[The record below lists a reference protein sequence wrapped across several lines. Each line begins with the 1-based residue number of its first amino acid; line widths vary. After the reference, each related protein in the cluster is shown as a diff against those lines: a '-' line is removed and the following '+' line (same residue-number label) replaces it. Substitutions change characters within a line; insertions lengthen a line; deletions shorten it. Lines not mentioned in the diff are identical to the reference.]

1 MGFVFTAAAEAAI
14 GWVVQS
20 ILGSLF
26 TGQMQVWTR
35 EVGLVQEVEELET
48 EMRTIQMVLT
58 AAERSKIDN
67 KPLSESL
74 DELKELI
81 YDAEDVMDELDYYRL
96 QQQIEGKCYS
106 AAACTNPEGSCASS
120 SAPSYFHRK
129 GKSVTHNISWAVHG
143 QKRKREEEPTSRSM
157 LPLEIKHD
165 ISKRIHGI
173 VNRLRS
179 RGKPVHGVLK
189 LEILRQTVMP
199 NQSVPRKLRQTTS
212 VPIERKVYGRDLERD
227 NIIELLTKGNSGDL
241 GVLPLVGVGGVGKT
255 TLARFVYHDQRIKDH
270 FDLRIWVC
278 VSDSFNEESL
288 TREMLE
294 HVCKDRQGYK
304 NIISFGVLQETL
316 LKKIK
321 RKRFLLIL
329 DDMWED
335 KDRSGWDKLLAPL
348 KCNEANGCMILATTR
363 RTSVARMIGTMNK
376 ACAFLGNENQENDPT
391 LQSIGKQIAEA
402 LRGNPLAARSV
413 GALLNRS
420 VSFEHWRKVQYKWK
434 SLLEQDDDILAILK
448 FSYEFLP
455 VHLQHCF
462 SYCSLFPK
470 DHKFNG
476 DKLVSAW
483 ISQNFVNCECH
494 TERLE
499 ETGKLYLDNLVDW
512 GFFEEINSHYVMHD
526 LMHDLAEK
534 VSSNECA
541 TIDGL
546 GSRKMPPNVRHL
558 SIITTA
564 YDKDEPCNFPSQKFE
579 SMLQSIRSLQ
589 KLRTLMFFGNR
600 CTVLCRSLHTLCKE
614 SKSLRLLRIYV
625 TADDISTVHN
635 LLKPYHLR
643 YLEFNVKP
651 TFNTFGYGEIVNTSI
666 PQSLTQ
672 FYHLQVLDASSEA
685 NLAVPTGLNNLI
697 NLRHLIA
704 HEKVHSEIAGVG
716 NLTSLQELKFKVRDA
731 NNFNI
736 TQLQSMNELITLRI
750 CPLENVK
757 TKEEAKSARLINK
770 EHLKML
776 SLSWDD
782 NSMSPEPTAEKTR
795 DDVLE
800 GLEPHQNLKH
810 LQLTRYSGARSPTWL
825 ANKVTSLQT
834 LHLENCRGWQIVQSL
849 ETLSV
854 LRKLKLINMWN
865 LMEVSIPYYLEELV
879 LVNMPRLIKCV
890 GTYGPDLTSGL
901 RVLMVKDCPVL
912 NEFTL
917 FNSNYFHSEQKSW
930 FPSLSKLTIG
940 HCHCIIEW
948 TILPLEEMEALKEL
962 ELMDVPAVEELSIPS
977 LEKLVLIQMPS
988 LQCCNGITAY
998 PPLQVSTSQ
1007 VDQEEL
1013 VSSLRKLTIHDCPCL
1028 IVSLPMP
1035 PSPLI
1040 SDLSVKGLST
1050 FPTTGIDQG
1059 TFTIESCELGELD
1072 GRILP
1077 FHNLK
1082 GIRSMY
1088 LKDFPNLSCISSE
1101 VFSQLIA
1108 LEHLYIWGCPNL
1120 FHPQVMSEK
1129 VRENSTPNRNDFA
1142 LPSLKSFSIWS
1153 CGISGRWLTEM
1164 LPHLHSLEDLE
1175 LWDCRQIKL
1184 LLISQPTETE
1194 ANSLASAETTL
1205 ARDEHLLQVPCNVL
1219 RSLKHLHISECPDL
1233 EFPAGVSGGFGEC
1246 TSLVKLQIQD
1256 CPKLVSSWM
1265 SETNDNGL
1273 LPTLLE
1279 DLYISPLPANLQTFS
1294 LEGLPHLKNLFLSS
1308 CQDLMS
1314 VQLRSNTSLKCLQI
1328 RECPHLGLLDGLQ
1341 HLSSLQILDI
1351 EMNPDLSAAWD
1362 LKLQEQEQSGNQ
1374 VGLLPLSLVEF
1385 EMSKLEGRVNSS
1397 FMRLPSIKKLEL
1409 WDSPELVSVR
1419 LGYCTALEELGI
1431 RRCKSLA
1438 SVEGFQSMK
1447 NLRSLKV
1454 LGSPTLSRNLE
1465 QQGNSE
1471 FWSRLEI
1478 LEISDPAMLSMPL
1491 CKQLTSLRDLQF
1503 NCLWR
1508 DNDETMVSLTEEQER
1523 ALQLLTSLR
1532 YLSFDSGENLESLP
1546 ANLRSLD
1553 SLEVLSI
1560 FCCWSIRRLPE
1571 MGLPPSLRC
1580 LSLNGCSEEL
1590 CLQCRMAETEQLRV
1604 EIS

>member
-20 ILGSLF
+20 ILGSFF
-26 TGQMQVWTR
+26 TGQMQVWTH

-106 AAACTNPEGSCASS
+106 ADACSNPEGSCASS
-120 SAPSYFHRK
+120 SAPSYFHRI

-143 QKRKREEEPTSRSM
+143 QKRKREEEEPTHSSM

-179 RGKPVHGVLK
+179 RGKPVHRVLK
-189 LEILRQTVMP
+189 LEVLRQTMMP

-241 GVLPLVGVGGVGKT
+241 GVLPLVGVGGV
-255 TLARFVYHDQRIKDH
+255 
-270 FDLRIWVC
+270 
-278 VSDSFNEESL
+278 
-288 TREMLE
+288 
-294 HVCKDRQGYK
+294 
-304 NIISFGVLQETL
+304 
-316 LKKIK
+316 
-321 RKRFLLIL
+321 
-329 DDMWED
+329 
-335 KDRSGWDKLLAPL
+335 
-348 KCNEANGCMILATTR
+348 ATTR
-363 RTSVARMIGTMNK
+363 RTSVARMIGTMNKVEVNGLDETEFWLLFK

-455 VHLQHCF
+455 VQLQHCF

-476 DKLVSAW
+476 DKLISAW
-483 ISQNFVNCECH
+483 ISQNFVKCECH

-564 YDKDEPCNFPSQKFE
+564 YDKDKPCDFPTEKFE
-579 SMLQSIRSLQ
+579 NTLQSIRSLQ

-614 SKSLRLLRIYV
+614 STSLRLLRIYV
-625 TADDISTVHN
+625 TADDINNVHN

-643 YLEFNVKP
+643 YLEFDVNP
-651 TFNTFGYGEIVNTSI
+651 TFDTFGYGDIVINTSI

-672 FYHLQVLDASSEA
+672 FYHLQVLDASSQA
-685 NLAVPTGLNNLI
+685 NLAVPTGINNLI

-704 HEKVHSEIAGVG
+704 HEKVHSEIAAVG

-736 TQLQSMNELITLRI
+736 AQLQSMNELITLRI
-750 CPLENVK
+750 CQLENVK
-757 TKEEAKSARLINK
+757 TEEEAKSASLIDK

-795 DDVLE
+795 DNVLE

-810 LQLTRYSGARSPTWL
+810 LQLTRYSGATSPTWL

-849 ETLSV
+849 ETLPV

-879 LVNMPRLIKCV
+879 LVNMPRLKKCV
-890 GTYGPDLTSGL
+890 GTYGQDLTSGL
-901 RVLMVKDCPVL
+901 RVLMVKDCP
-912 NEFTL
+912 
-917 FNSNYFHSEQKSW
+917 
-930 FPSLSKLTIG
+930 
-940 HCHCIIEW
+940 
-948 TILPLEEMEALKEL
+948 EMGALKEL
-962 ELMDVPAVEELSIPS
+962 ELMDVPVVEELSIPS

-988 LQCCNGITAY
+988 LQCCSGITAS

-1007 VDQEEL
+1007 VDQKEL

-1040 SDLSVKGLST
+1040 SDLSIKGLST
-1050 FPTTGIDQG
+1050 FPTMVTDQG

-1082 GIRSMY
+1082 GIRLMY

-1120 FHPQVMSEK
+1120 FHPQVVSEK
-1129 VRENSTPNRNDFA
+1129 VHENSTPDRNDFV

-1205 ARDEHLLQVPCNVL
+1205 ARDEQLLQVPCNVL
-1219 RSLKHLHISECPDL
+1219 RSLKHLHISKCPDL

-1256 CPKLVSSWM
+1256 CPKL
-1265 SETNDNGL
+1265 
-1273 LPTLLE
+1273 
-1279 DLYISPLPANLQTFS
+1279 
-1294 LEGLPHLKNLFLSS
+1294 
-1308 CQDLMS
+1308 
-1314 VQLRSNTSLKCLQI
+1314 LRSNTSLKCLQI
-1328 RECPHLGLLDGLQ
+1328 RECPHLGFLDGLQ

-1351 EMNPDLSAAWD
+1351 GMNPDLSAAWD

-1397 FMRLPSIKKLEL
+1397 FMRLPSIKKLGL
-1409 WDSPELVSVR
+1409 WDSPELVSVQ
-1419 LGYCTALEELGI
+1419 LGYCTALEELEI

-1465 QQGNSE
+1465 QQGTSE

-1478 LEISDPAMLSMPL
+1478 LEISDPAVLSMPL

-1503 NCLWR
+1503 NCLWS
-1508 DNDETMVSLTEEQER
+1508 DNDETMVLDVEFLVGYLHKMQLTIWSR
-1523 ALQLLTSLR
+1523 CHLLQL
-1532 YLSFDSGENLESLP
+1532 
-1546 ANLRSLD
+1546 
-1553 SLEVLSI
+1553 I
-1560 FCCWSIRRLPE
+1560 IR
-1571 MGLPPSLRC
+1571 
-1580 LSLNGCSEEL
+1580 
-1590 CLQCRMAETEQLRV
+1590 Q
-1604 EIS
+1604 